1 MRPPRRHQVLYTF
14 LDFFSKF
21 DWEKYCLSIQGPV
34 PLRLLPSLTP
44 ETPSVKGGLLL
55 SDQFLSEMVQ
65 QYQPTV
71 GYVALA
77 LVRNPRPSLARHS
90 RLTLTRFSMGTSCS
104 TTLEQAQR
112 TLIAK
117 HFNVMDPLL
126 PHNNLGRSVSQSNL
140 ARIRAAFAHGAA
152 KLRKALCCLEP
163 TRAVAE
169 VGSLP
174 LQ

>member
-1 MRPPRRHQVLYTF
+1 MP
-14 LDFFSKF
+14 
-21 DWEKYCLSIQGPV
+21 LSA
-34 PLRLLPSLTP
+34 THA
-44 ETPSVKGGLLL
+44 LL
-55 SDQFLSEMVQ
+55 SHVTRASL
-65 QYQPTV
+65 
-71 GYVALA
+71 
-77 LVRNPRPSLARHS
+77 SLA
-90 RLTLTRFSMGTSCS
+90 FSMGTSCS

-152 KLRKALCCLEP
+152 KLRKALCCAEP